1 MEIHVPAYNDNIVS
15 LHSDNVNGK
24 CASCHEDLSWLT
36 PLTPMSVVTEKKISI
51 GGLLNWSNTNCPKEH
66 IKNCVADSNE
76 NY

>member
-24 CASCHEDLSWLT
+24 CASDPSNSNEC
-36 PLTPMSVVTEKKISI
+36 VTEKKISI
-51 GGLLNWSNTNCPKEH
+51 GGLLNWSNTNFPKEH

-76 NY
+76 NC

>member
-24 CASCHEDLSWLT
+24 CASCHKGLSWLT

-51 GGLLNWSNTNCPKEH
+51 GGLLN
-66 IKNCVADSNE
+66 
-76 NY
+76 